1 MSIDTAA
8 PAVEET
14 TETGAA
20 TEAFVGRIFEAALGS
35 MDLLAIGIGDRLG
48 LYAALAASG
57 PLTSTELA
65 GRTGIAER
73 YAREWLEQQAVTGV
87 LTVDGGDTPGERRF
101 RLPTHVVPAL
111 LDPTSP
117 AYVAP
122 IAAFIP
128 PLAQVY
134 DRLLE
139 VYRSGEGISWS
150 DYPAGIVEAQAA
162 FNRPAFTHDLDGWL
176 AAVPGFDRLARRPGA
191 RIVDAACG
199 AGWSTQALARRYPEA
214 VVHGFDLDDT
224 SIALARRN
232 VAGTDVA
239 GRVVFEVCDLAE
251 PAEEP
256 YDVALMFEALH
267 DLSHPVQVLDACR
280 RSLVPSG
287 VLLVADEHAAEEFTA
302 PGDEFER
309 LFYGSSVLV
318 CLPGSLADGGVG
330 TGAAIRPATV
340 RRYAAEAGFA
350 SCEIADIDS
359 PLFRFYVLTTAG

>member
-1 MSIDTAA
+1 
-8 PAVEET
+8 
-14 TETGAA
+14 
-20 TEAFVGRIFEAALGS
+20 

-48 LYAALAASG
+48 LYAALAEDG

-65 GRTGIAER
+65 GRTGVAER
-73 YAREWLEQQAVTGV
+73 YAREWLEQQAVTGI
-87 LTVDGGDTPGERRF
+87 LTVDSGDTAGERRY
-101 RLPTHVVPAL
+101 RLPAHVVPAL
-111 LDPTSP
+111 LEPTSP
-117 AYVAP
+117 TYVAP
-122 IAAFIP
+122 IAGFLP
-128 PLAQVY
+128 PLAQAF

-162 FNRPAFTHDLDGWL
+162 FNRPAFTHELDGWL
-176 AAVPGFDRLARRPGA
+176 AAVPGFDRRAGRPGA

-214 VVHGFDLDDT
+214 VVQGYDIDDT

-232 VAGTDVA
+232 LAGTDVA
-239 GRVVFEVCDLAE
+239 ARVSFEVCDLTE
-251 PAEEP
+251 PADEP
-256 YDVALMFEALH
+256 CDAVLMVEALH
-267 DLSHPVQVLDACR
+267 DLSHPVRVLDACR
-280 RSLVPSG
+280 RSLVPGG
-287 VLLVADEHAAEEFTA
+287 VLLVVDERAAEVFTA
-302 PGDEFER
+302 PGDPFER

-340 RRYAAEAGFA
+340 RRYADEAGFV
-350 SCEIADIDS
+350 SCEIADIDN